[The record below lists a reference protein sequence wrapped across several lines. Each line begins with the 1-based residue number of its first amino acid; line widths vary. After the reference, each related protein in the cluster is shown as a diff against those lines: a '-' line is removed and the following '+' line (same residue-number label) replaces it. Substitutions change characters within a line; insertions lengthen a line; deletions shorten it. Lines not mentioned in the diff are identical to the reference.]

1 VCILGDSSVIR
12 YSYNVLYYFLPI
24 YYEIIHEEINAG
36 AIPEGVH
43 FSELE
48 SETESGQ
55 VLQGPFKRMQ
65 HVGPTS
71 SNVVGWTCSLKF
83 HPTSSNATLLA

>member
-24 YYEIIHEEINAG
+24 YYEIIHEDINAG

-48 SETESGQ
+48 SETESY
-55 VLQGPFKRMQ
+55 KA
-65 HVGPTS
+65 S
-71 SNVVGWTCSLKF
+71 SNECNMLVQ
-83 HPTSSNATLLA
+83 HHQTLLDGPVR